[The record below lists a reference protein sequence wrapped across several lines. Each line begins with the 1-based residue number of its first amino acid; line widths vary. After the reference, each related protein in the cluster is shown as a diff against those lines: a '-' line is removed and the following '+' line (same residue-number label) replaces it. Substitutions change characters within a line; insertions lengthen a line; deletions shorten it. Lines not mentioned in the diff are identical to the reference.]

1 MKKVAT
7 ILLLISLPIAVAALI
22 LIPGQIRSKHE
33 ASLVVT
39 WNSLKVASVEIQEDG
54 KFTNRYP
61 LICHIS
67 EYTNRHLVN
76 GTIYQCILAADSW
89 DYRGRSNLLAITTNG
104 MFLFIDRQ
112 GVRHLKTWNQLPEY

>member
-7 ILLLISLPIAVAALI
+7 ILLLISLPVVVAWLV
-22 LIPGQIRSKHE
+22 LIPVHICSKHE

-39 WNSLKVASVEIQEDG
+39 WNSLKMASVEIQEDG
-54 KFTNRYP
+54 KFTNRWP

-104 MFLFIDRQ
+104 TFLFIDRQ
-112 GVRHLKTWNQLPEY
+112 GVSRLKTWNQLAEY